1 MDLHQ
6 HEPSGLV
13 RLQGEEA
20 LSLGSVHAG
29 RDKSQRDGDVALVDG
44 SIRQS
49 SELDEVVL
57 GKTDA
62 TLHLPLVVLE
72 RRVLEAVVV
81 EVDVQ
86 QLHQEHRCSDDVVA
100 LGAVVLSEQSVD
112 DGAW

>member
-1 MDLHQ
+1 M
-6 HEPSGLV
+6 
-13 RLQGEEA
+13 
-20 LSLGSVHAG
+20 GSVHAG